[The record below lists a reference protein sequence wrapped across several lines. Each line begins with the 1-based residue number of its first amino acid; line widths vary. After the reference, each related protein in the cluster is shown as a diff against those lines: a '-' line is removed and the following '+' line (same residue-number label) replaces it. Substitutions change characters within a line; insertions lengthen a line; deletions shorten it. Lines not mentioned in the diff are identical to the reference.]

1 MKIQIVTAPYD
12 SGVRDVGK
20 GLGPARLL
28 DAGLADR
35 LGASG
40 HGVEVSDVA
49 APTAR
54 VASELSTA
62 FGGFRVLAQTV
73 RDTVRQG
80 RTPLL
85 LTGSCYYSVGMVA
98 GLAPRRVGVVWLDT
112 HTDINTPDTTQSGF
126 LDGMA
131 AAMLTGR
138 CFRGLLGQIQGFR
151 AIEDDHLVF
160 VGVRDLDQAER
171 ALVNDSRISVVPPGN
186 TSAALGATLDTLR
199 ERVDAVYVHLD
210 LDVLDPKE
218 ARANELA
225 APDGLSPDELAA
237 ALREIRDRLQ
247 VAALTCS
254 AYDPMYDP
262 EGRVCQATFSALE
275 AVWGEAR

>member
-1 MKIQIVTAPYD
+1 MDFQIITAPYD
-12 SGVRDVGK
+12 SGVRNVGK

-40 HGVEVSDVA
+40 HRVEVCDVM

-62 FGGFRVLAQTV
+62 FGGFRVLAENV
-73 RDTVRQG
+73 RNAVRQD
-80 RTPLL
+80 RIPLL

-112 HTDINTPDTTQSGF
+112 HTDVNTPDTTPSGF

-138 CFRGLLGQIQGFR
+138 CFQELMGRLEGCR
-151 AIEDDHLVF
+151 AVEDDHLVF
-160 VGVRDLDQAER
+160 VGVRDLDPAER
-171 ALVNDSRISVVPPGN
+171 ALVDDSRISVVPPDKV
-186 TSAALGATLDTLR
+186 SSELGSTLDTLR
-199 ERVDAVYVHLD
+199 ERVDAIYVHLD

-225 APDGLSPDELAA
+225 APHGLSPDELAA
-237 ALREIRDRLQ
+237 ALAEIGDRFE
-247 VAALTCS
+247 VAALALS

-262 EGRVCQATFSALE
+262 EGRVCQAAFSALE
-275 AVWGEAR
+275 ALWAGGR